1 MAHKFM
7 TFKQFLQRR
16 ETLQLYRQFL
26 RVLMDI
32 DDDGHRLE
40 LKRWIRNQFEMAVN
54 EQDTSDEEAIQ
65 MRLSHGRMA
74 LKELKTSVQLAKS

>member
-1 MAHKFM
+1 M
-7 TFKQFLQRR
+7 QFLQRR

-54 EQDTSDEEAIQ
+54 EQDTSDEVFN
-65 MRLSHGRMA
+65 LLHT
-74 LKELKTSVQLAKS
+74 L